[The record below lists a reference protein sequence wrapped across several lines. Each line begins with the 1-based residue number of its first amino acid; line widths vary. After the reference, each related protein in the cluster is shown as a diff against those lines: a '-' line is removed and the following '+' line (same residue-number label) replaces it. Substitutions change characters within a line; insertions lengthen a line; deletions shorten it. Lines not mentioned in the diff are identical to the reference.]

1 MMDWGAR
8 CKMCVWV
15 QAVVLLTCIHSHPN
29 GDKAGNSDATMKA
42 NIMSFQYD
50 FNLPIPQ
57 FSIYYQ
63 PEKKYLKY

>member
-1 MMDWGAR
+1 MVMH
-8 CKMCVWV
+8 
-15 QAVVLLTCIHSHPN
+15 LTCIHSHPN

-42 NIMSFQYD
+42 IIMSYQFGS
-50 FNLPIPQ
+50 NLPIPQ

>member
-1 MMDWGAR
+1 M
-8 CKMCVWV
+8 
-15 QAVVLLTCIHSHPN
+15 LLTYIHSHPN

-42 NIMSFQYD
+42 IIMSYQFGS
-50 FNLPIPQ
+50 NLPIPQ